1 MLLHIYGIIYTI
13 LYVALC
19 KMFIETFA
27 KKRYINNKYCS
38 LLLIGAAIVEYGHS
52 VLSAKFMLV
61 KVAGI
66 ILWST
71 FFMWVYFKQKII
83 RMFIF
88 ILLYYGLCIKKYYI
102 SMKMVEHFFVSIQK

>member
-38 LLLIGAAIVEYGHS
+38 LLLIGAAIVEYGHC
-52 VLSAKFMLV
+52 VLSEMC
-61 KVAGI
+61 
-66 ILWST
+66 
-71 FFMWVYFKQKII
+71 I
-83 RMFIF
+83 RDSCLPPLEIP
-88 ILLYYGLCIKKYYI
+88 
-102 SMKMVEHFFVSIQK
+102 

>member
-27 KKRYINNKYCS
+27 KKRISNDVYGF
-38 LLLIGAAIVEYGHS
+38 LLFMGVVIVEYMQS
-52 VLSAKFMLV
+52 VLFARYMFV

-66 ILWST
+66 ILCGT
-71 FFMWVYFKQKII
+71 LFMWIYFT
-83 RMFIF
+83 
-88 ILLYYGLCIKKYYI
+88 
-102 SMKMVEHFFVSIQK
+102 